1 MPDKHCEKLHET
13 EPSAIELLSGG
24 HYREMTGQL
33 RELARRCRLAHGEL
47 AALATEHRAS
57 VSTASGAPHDRRNPG
72 MGVMALPAL
81 AILIMLLPMLK
92 R

>member
-13 EPSAIELLSGG
+13 EPSAIELLSGS

-47 AALATEHRAS
+47 GARWHFSRAS
-57 VSTASGAPHDRRNPG
+57 QRA
-72 MGVMALPAL
+72 
-81 AILIMLLPMLK
+81 
-92 R
+92 